1 MDPSINYFILP
12 FFYSVFLLDMSCLIL
27 ESGFLKFL
35 WWPCSVFNFIDESRI
50 KPKYLSLM
58 IYCKQLL
65 FSFLLKKKQKKKKI
79 NPTTYSYHHCRS
91 AQIYMTRAC
100 AFCSSSS
107 IAELRSLVVQ
117 DNGKTL
123 CFAYNVVINFDRSN
137 YWVFHDVSARELLM
151 QSQTSVASQFHFF
164 IYTYIYY
171 PQILYKNVEEIH
183 KNKVIIV

>member
-12 FFYSVFLLDMSCLIL
+12 FCCSVFLLDMSCLIL

-35 WWPCSVFNFIDESRI
+35 WWPCSVFNFIDESSI

-65 FSFLLKKKQKKKKI
+65 FSFLLKKTKKKKLTQPHTVTI
-79 NPTTYSYHHCRS
+79 IVDQRKFTWLVHVL
-91 AQIYMTRAC
+91 
-100 AFCSSSS
+100 FV
-107 IAELRSLVVQ
+107 LRVVQ

-123 CFAYNVVINFDRSN
+123 CFAYNVVRNN
-137 YWVFHDVSARELLM
+137 YWVFHDVSASKLLM

-164 IYTYIYY
+164 IYTYLKYCIKMLKKY
-171 PQILYKNVEEIH
+171 IKI
-183 KNKVIIV
+183 K

>member
-12 FFYSVFLLDMSCLIL
+12 FCCSVFLLDMSCLIL

-65 FSFLLKKKQKKKKI
+65 FSFLLKKKQKKKKLTQPHTVTI
-79 NPTTYSYHHCRS
+79 IVDQRKFTWLVHVL
-91 AQIYMTRAC
+91 
-100 AFCSSSS
+100 FV
-107 IAELRSLVVQ
+107 LRVVQ

-123 CFAYNVVINFDRSN
+123 CFAYNVVINFDRNN

-164 IYTYIYY
+164 IYIYIYY

-183 KNKVIIV
+183 KNKVIIMQLNI